1 MGDDG
6 GDDGGFGL
14 EEMKAK
20 AGKLTQAVAD
30 ATAAA
35 DDKDT
40 EEVLNEFSFLTG
52 DGVDGARKADDKG
65 KKSRALL
72 GTFLLYRRYGTGT
85 WQVKYRRYRYS
96 VLIFKSTGGTVPVL
110 GTGTFSFLK
119 KIHLVNNGYFRF
131 IPQNDQAY
139 FLLYM

>member
-1 MGDDG
+1 MLSPQAEVDEDDMGDDG

-65 KKSRALL
+65 KKSDGFSKRN
-72 GTFLLYRRYGTGT
+72 FL
-85 WQVKYRRYRYS
+85 WKE
-96 VLIFKSTGGTVPVL
+96 KE
-110 GTGTFSFLK
+110 
-119 KIHLVNNGYFRF
+119 
-131 IPQNDQAY
+131 
-139 FLLYM
+139 